1 MIDYRALHRRLLL
14 EKIYDHLSEND
25 KKLFAQMTM
34 QNKSANEIM
43 DALNSINRKLD
54 NNKHSFT
61 SDLLANISGNVITDG
76 VFFLFKKFL
85 RM

>member
-1 MIDYRALHRRLLL
+1 
-14 EKIYDHLSEND
+14 
-25 KKLFAQMTM
+25 MTM